1 MKEIL
6 RYLRMKYEN
15 LTPGIEEKILLI
27 KNEFMIKCRP
37 KSVLKEIDS
46 LSVFNSKKLNAH
58 FSDCK
63 KFFLFAATLGTEADR
78 ILQRYSKTDISSAA
92 VAQAVAAEY
101 IEDFCDKET
110 EKISIDGLYLK
121 PRFSPGYGDF
131 SLEYQKYI
139 LDYLG
144 AEKSIGITLT
154 DSYMMV
160 PEKSVTAILGFTD
173 KKICT
178 HTKCRNCDNIGCE
191 FRKE

>member
-6 RYLRMKYEN
+6 RYLGMKYEN

-101 IEDFCDKET
+101 IED
-110 EKISIDGLYLK
+110 
-121 PRFSPGYGDF
+121 
-131 SLEYQKYI
+131 
-139 LDYLG
+139 LG